1 MAVRVYTGAAALLL
15 EPFYQRG
22 SFAVVR
28 EPGCEW
34 SVTHVPSGQALLF
47 AASKRAAVRACKR
60 AWREIPSLLDALH
73 FGEDPRT
80 RFTAV
85 ELHLPHASRR
95 HLAWKMGIPW

>member
-1 MAVRVYTGAAALLL
+1 MYTGGAPLSL
-15 EPFYQRG
+15 EPFYRRG

-60 AWREIPSLLDALH
+60 AWREIPSLLDALT

-80 RFTAV
+80 RFTFL
-85 ELHLPHASRR
+85 ELSLLHSSRR